1 MTGHYS
7 HEQDVLEVTREI
19 MDSSVN
25 EFCAKDYFAG
35 FSTERLDR
43 LMELA
48 ITHKL
53 FVGFEFL

>member
-25 EFCAKDYFAG
+25 EFCAKDYFADR
-35 FSTERLDR
+35 TERLDR